1 MSAPTPITA
10 PKRRGRAPSVAC
22 LPVSTSAQLLA
33 YIDEVDLRFAEF
45 IARIRADR
53 THSERTI
60 RWYCRAYDAGL
71 RRYLAE
77 GDGSS
82 REAFRARMF
91 DLAGLAVW
99 LRRRV
104 QAITVNNY
112 WRALRPFFNDLER
125 RDGTPNPYKG
135 ARSPRF
141 NAPPPKGKSIA
152 DCEQILRAAR
162 NFPWTSTYARSLAQT
177 VLGVMLFAGLRRSE
191 VLDLECD
198 DIDLAGQTIRVRH
211 GKGLHGGRERY
222 VPIAPQLAYLLRGY
236 LRARDE
242 CDVVA
247 PSFFVGVRGR
257 PLGIATVTEIIR
269 QVRRAAGLHFTAHSL
284 RHSFVTTLIMRGVP
298 LPVVRDVA
306 GHRDFDTTLQYTA
319 VQTPDRLAAVAR
331 LDFLTTSTR
340 VRGRR

>member
-1 MSAPTPITA
+1 MFSPHRPATTR
-10 PKRRGRAPSVAC
+10 RRGRAPSVAR
-22 LPVSTSAQLLA
+22 LPASTSAQLLA
-33 YIDEVDLRFAEF
+33 YIDELDLRFAEF
-45 IARIRADR
+45 IARVRADR
-53 THSERTI
+53 TRSERTI
-60 RWYCRAYDAGL
+60 TWYCRAYEAGL
-71 RRYLAE
+71 RRYLGE
-77 GDGSS
+77 GDESS

-135 ARSPRF
+135 ARAPRF
-141 NAPPPKGKSIA
+141 NAPPPKAKSVA

-162 NFPWTSTYARSLAQT
+162 NYPWASTYARALAQA

-191 VLDLECD
+191 VLDLEWE
-198 DIDLAGQTIRVRH
+198 DIDLAAQTLRVRH

-222 VPIAPQLAYLLRGY
+222 VPVAPQLEHLLRAY
-236 LRARDE
+236 QRAREERDL
-242 CDVVA
+242 VTPA
-247 PSFFVGVRGR
+247 FFAGERGR

-269 QVRRAAGLHFTAHSL
+269 RVRRAAGLHFTAHSL

-331 LDFLTTSTR
+331 LDFLTPPSR
-340 VRGRR
+340 LRGRR